1 MNSSENKTFCPYPWI
16 HVMTQPTGT
25 MSWCCVARDN
35 IKDSE
40 GRSMIV
46 DKHNG
51 SMSAAWNSK
60 HMAEV
65 RQQMYEGKEV
75 KGCEHCYY
83 LESVGQES
91 YRTGYIRDWMAGDMG
106 KDIERRIEES
116 KNNDWKVKDDPVYLD
131 FRLGNLCNLKCR
143 MCQPQNSSQIY
154 REFQKIMKEDDT
166 FEPLA
171 KQYNWGYMGEVIP
184 EWWDSP
190 SFLHDVIKWMP
201 NLKKMYFTGGEPT
214 VIERNYWIMEKAIE
228 MGVSENMEIMFN
240 TNCTNLRKDWQE
252 MIGKFN
258 NVTACLSIDA
268 TEGLIEYIRTN
279 TKWDVAKKNI
289 DFYISHPKVRTLIFS
304 PVIQTLNIFDLE
316 HLILYVEDL
325 QQKTPDKRL
334 WISYLICDYPPLL
347 DIRIIPHELRKPA
360 IERIEWLLEQ
370 PFKIYE
376 QPQNKRG
383 LEMVLNILKTADIEN
398 AEQLRK
404 DFFEYMAKLDK
415 PRNQDLLTSV
425 PALKPLGDYV
435 NKG

>member
-1 MNSSENKTFCPYPWI
+1 
-16 HVMTQPTGT
+16 
-25 MSWCCVARDN
+25 
-35 IKDSE
+35 
-40 GRSMIV
+40 
-46 DKHNG
+46 
-51 SMSAAWNSK
+51 
-60 HMAEV
+60 
-65 RQQMYEGKEV
+65 
-75 KGCEHCYY
+75 
-83 LESVGQES
+83 
-91 YRTGYIRDWMAGDMG
+91 
-106 KDIERRIEES
+106 
-116 KNNDWKVKDDPVYLD
+116 
-131 FRLGNLCNLKCR
+131 
-143 MCQPQNSSQIY
+143 
-154 REFQKIMKEDDT
+154 MKEDDT

-252 MIGKFN
+252 MLGKFN

-425 PALKPLGDYV
+425 PALKPLWDYV